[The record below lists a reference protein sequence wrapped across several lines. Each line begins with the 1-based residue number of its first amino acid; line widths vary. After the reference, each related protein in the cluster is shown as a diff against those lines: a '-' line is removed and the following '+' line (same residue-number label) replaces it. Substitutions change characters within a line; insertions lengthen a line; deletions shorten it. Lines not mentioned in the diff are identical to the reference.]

1 MPININ
7 KELDSEKISSKNTT
21 QRVEALAD
29 GIFSIIL
36 TLLVFDLRVPPLP
49 TDQEENWLLLWKQ
62 LYLMWP
68 QLLTFVFSFIILGIF
83 WMGNRSHLS
92 KIERTNRPYEFL
104 TILFFFAVT
113 LIPFGTKI
121 LGKYYYNQT
130 AIIFFSSIVFLAG
143 ALFVLKW
150 RYAVHHELTYS
161 SISNERIASV
171 YKRSIVNPI
180 CALLAI
186 GATFIDLSLAYVF
199 FALPVLYYVFPE
211 QIETHLQKMKPHH
224 RERGE

>member
-1 MPININ
+1 MPISIN
-7 KELDSEKISSKNTT
+7 KELDSEKISLKNTT

-36 TLLVFDLRVPPLP
+36 TLLVFDLKVPQLANVD
-49 TDQEENWLLLWKQ
+49 TNNWQALWKELYLLW
-62 LYLMWP
+62 P
-68 QLLTFVFSFIILGIF
+68 QMLTFVFSFIILGIF

-104 TILFFFAVT
+104 TILFFFSVT

-121 LGKYYYNQT
+121 LGKYYFNQT

-150 RYAVHHELTYS
+150 RYAVHHELIYS
-161 SISNERIASV
+161 SLSEERISGV
-171 YKRSIVNPI
+171 YKRSLVNPI

-186 GATFIDLSLAYVF
+186 AATFIDYTLAYTF

-211 QIETHLQKMKPHH
+211 QIETHLQKMKPSNHKNT
-224 RERGE
+224 